1 MLVSWTDSC
10 KIYVWL
16 CLNNEI
22 PEMGFGTRRVEYI
35 GCTDKSVVLRKT
47 GKKEKLV
54 SKKIFEDVYS
64 NGEFTPVDCN
74 KENITDLYNIKYKG
88 KKREIS
94 FKIRNKN
101 CKDKAKVYNILR
113 KINPKAS
120 ISKDIVNGIINNS
133 KKKELRK

>member
-1 MLVSWTDSC
+1 MLDSWTDSC

-16 CLNNEI
+16 CLNDQI
-22 PEMGFGTRRVEYI
+22 PEMGCGTRRFEYI
-35 GCTDKSVVLRKT
+35 GCTARSVVIKKT
-47 GKKEKLV
+47 GKKEKLI
-54 SKKIFEDVYS
+54 SKSLFEEVYG
-64 NGEFTPVDCN
+64 NGEFTPVECS
-74 KENITDLYNIKYKG
+74 KENIADLYSIEYKG

-94 FKIRNKN
+94 FKSKNKN

-133 KKKELRK
+133 KKKELHK